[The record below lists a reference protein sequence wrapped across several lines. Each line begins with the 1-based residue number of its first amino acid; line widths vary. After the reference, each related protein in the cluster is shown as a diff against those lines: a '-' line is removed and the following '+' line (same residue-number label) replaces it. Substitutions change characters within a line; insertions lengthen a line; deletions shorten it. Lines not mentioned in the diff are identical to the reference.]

1 MARKQ
6 EVYHWSRRRTTM
18 DARRSVGQLC
28 VAQATGSRKALMASH
43 HARQLDSHVA
53 DIIALAT
60 LQRAHVTID
69 ASSLPRLPEVDE
81 R

>member
-1 MARKQ
+1 
-6 EVYHWSRRRTTM
+6 
-18 DARRSVGQLC
+18 
-28 VAQATGSRKALMASH
+28 MASH
-43 HARQLDSHVA
+43 HARQLDSHFA

-69 ASSLPRLPEVDE
+69 ASSLPRLPEVNE